1 MFHSFETLSIK
12 EEDTMEHWVALDG
25 GGFQRCAE
33 EEAYATYLASV
44 KPTGKIVKK
53 RRTKPK
59 LVVVRLTRSQTRP
72 RVRSKTDRLCF

>member
-44 KPTGKIVKK
+44 RPTGKIMKK
-53 RRTKPK
+53 RRATPK
-59 LVVVRLTRSQTRP
+59 LVAVPVTRSQTRP